1 MDEAEEAIADLV
13 DSMEAYGGEPPE
25 LLEEVFK
32 PEVPTFSFG
41 AIILTMIVIVIIVI
55 GQGGCLPGECSSER
69 SLQWLQEVRIL
80 DPTNS

>member
-32 PEVPTFSFG
+32 PEVPTFFCHHTHYDCHG
-41 AIILTMIVIVIIVI
+41 HNCNWTRWLLTRRV
-55 GQGGCLPGECSSER
+55 
-69 SLQWLQEVRIL
+69 LQ
-80 DPTNS
+80 